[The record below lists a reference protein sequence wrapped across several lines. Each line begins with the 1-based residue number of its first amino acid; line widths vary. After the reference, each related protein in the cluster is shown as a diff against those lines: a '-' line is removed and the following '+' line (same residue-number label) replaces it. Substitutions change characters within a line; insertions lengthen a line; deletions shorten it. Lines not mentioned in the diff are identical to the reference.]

1 MTQLEDLQETT
12 VLANLKTRFERNL
25 IYTYIGSI
33 LVSVNPY
40 RMFAIYGPEQV
51 QQYSGRALGENPPHL
66 FAIANLAFAKM
77 LDAKQN
83 QCVIISGE
91 SGSGKTEATK
101 LILRCL
107 AAMNQRRDV
116 MQQVRP
122 TIQPSCGC
130 PVCLGSLAQHPC

>member
-1 MTQLEDLQETT
+1 MNLGK
-12 VLANLKTRFERNL
+12 VLGAFGPLHGSWVGVGMERQRRAN
-25 IYTYIGSI
+25 
-33 LVSVNPY
+33 
-40 RMFAIYGPEQV
+40 
-51 QQYSGRALGENPPHL
+51 ALGS
-66 FAIANLAFAKM
+66 
-77 LDAKQN
+77 
-83 QCVIISGE
+83 CSTSGE

>member
-1 MTQLEDLQETT
+1 M
-12 VLANLKTRFERNL
+12 ERQ
-25 IYTYIGSI
+25 
-33 LVSVNPY
+33 
-40 RMFAIYGPEQV
+40 RRAD
-51 QQYSGRALGENPPHL
+51 ALGL
-66 FAIANLAFAKM
+66 CSA
-77 LDAKQN
+77 
-83 QCVIISGE
+83 SGE

-130 PVCLGSLAQHPC
+130 PVCLGSLAQHPWRASLREIRILYVHLNEGD